1 MHLPNPMRM
10 QALEALGLRRA
21 QVRLMVARGDL
32 VELARGL
39 YASKG
44 FEATPHHALA
54 LVAARVP
61 HAVVCLLSA
70 LAFHGLT
77 TQQPAEVWI
86 AVPPRTWRPKLDW
99 PALRVVQASGAR
111 WTEQVEVHT
120 VEGIQVKV
128 YGVEKTVIDCFR
140 FRNKIGLD
148 VALEALREAL
158 RTRRTTPSKLL
169 MLAEGQGVAAS
180 FRPYIEALS

>member
-1 MHLPNPMRM
+1 MR
-10 QALEALGLRRA
+10 ALEALGLRRA

-44 FEATPHHALA
+44 FEASPHHALA

-61 HAVVCLLSA
+61 HAIVCLLSA

-120 VEGIQVKV
+120 VEGVQVKV

-158 RTRRTTPSKLL
+158 RTRRSTPSKLL
-169 MLAEGQGVAAS
+169 MLAKGQGVAAS